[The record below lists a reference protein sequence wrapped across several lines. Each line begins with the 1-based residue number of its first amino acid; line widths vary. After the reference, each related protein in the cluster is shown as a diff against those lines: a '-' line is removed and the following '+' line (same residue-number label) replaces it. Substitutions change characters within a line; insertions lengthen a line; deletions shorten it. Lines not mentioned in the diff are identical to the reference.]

1 MKETKTLIQKIHA
14 PQCSE
19 QHYLQLP
26 RYGSDLLSI
35 PEWIQRYGI
44 HNRILLRC
52 KKANKILP
60 FVKTWINWEGIMQSE
75 TSQTEKDKY
84 CMISFI
90 SGN

>member
-1 MKETKTLIQKIHA
+1 MKETKPLIQQIHA

-26 RYGSDLLSI
+26 RYGSNLLSI

-44 HNRILLRC
+44 HNGILLRC